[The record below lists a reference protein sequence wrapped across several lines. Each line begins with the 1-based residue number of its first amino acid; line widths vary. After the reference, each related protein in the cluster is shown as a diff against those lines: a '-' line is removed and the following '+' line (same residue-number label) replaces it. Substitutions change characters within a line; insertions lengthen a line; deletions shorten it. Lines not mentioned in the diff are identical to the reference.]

1 MKNYLVGKIG
11 FVFLKSLSIIC
22 MHRLYCTCKPQP
34 TPEPPKQCQDLEGK
48 TCARGMDEMCGE
60 NGICIPNY
68 G

>member
-34 TPEPPKQCQDLEGK
+34 TPEPTQCYEMEGK
-48 TCARGMDEMCGE
+48 SCMRDEECGE
-60 NGICIPNY
+60 GGFCTIY
-68 G
+68 T